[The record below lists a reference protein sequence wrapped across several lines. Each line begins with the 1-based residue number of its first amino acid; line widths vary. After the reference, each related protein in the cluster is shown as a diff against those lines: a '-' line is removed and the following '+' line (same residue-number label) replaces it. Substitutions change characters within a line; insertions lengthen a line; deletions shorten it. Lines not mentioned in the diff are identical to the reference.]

1 MKEVEERRAWLLPVP
16 GLGSRADKGASGPHT
31 HLGHGTAQRKPGTKN
46 SIQTGWGGG
55 GEERQR
61 DRETDTQR
69 EAERDRETESQR
81 TERKGLRKLRER
93 NEGIDMNRDA
103 ETERLR

>member
-1 MKEVEERRAWLLPVP
+1 MKEVEERRASLLLVP

-46 SIQTGWGGG
+46 CIQTGWGGVK
-55 GEERQR
+55 R
-61 DRETDTQR
+61 DRGTGRQTHR
-69 EAERDRETESQR
+69 VAERDRETESQR

>member
-1 MKEVEERRAWLLPVP
+1 MK
-16 GLGSRADKGASGPHT
+16 
-31 HLGHGTAQRKPGTKN
+31 
-46 SIQTGWGGG
+46 
-55 GEERQR
+55 R
-61 DRETDTQR
+61 DRGTGRQTHR
-69 EAERDRETESQR
+69 VAERDRETESQR

>member
-46 SIQTGWGGG
+46 SIQTGWGG
-55 GEERQR
+55 EVKR
-61 DRETDTQR
+61 DRGTGRQTHKEKQKETEKQRARGQR
-69 EAERDRETESQR
+69 ERD
-81 TERKGLRKLRER
+81 
-93 NEGIDMNRDA
+93 
-103 ETERLR
+103 